1 MPSKRLFMNKL
12 NFDEIKTPFS
22 FIIQDFFYI
31 FQVLKNIFYYYL
43 NINIYI
49 KKLNQKF
56 DYCIINM

>member
-31 FQVLKNIFYYYL
+31 FQVLKKYFFNIIQTLTF
-43 NINIYI
+43 I
-49 KKLNQKF
+49 
-56 DYCIINM
+56 

>member
-31 FQVLKNIFYYYL
+31 FQVLKKKNIF
-43 NINIYI
+43 
-49 KKLNQKF
+49 
-56 DYCIINM
+56 